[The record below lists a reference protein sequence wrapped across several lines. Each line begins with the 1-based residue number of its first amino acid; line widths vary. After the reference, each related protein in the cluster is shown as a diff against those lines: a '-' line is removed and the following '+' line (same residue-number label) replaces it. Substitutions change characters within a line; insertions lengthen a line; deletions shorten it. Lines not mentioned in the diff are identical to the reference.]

1 MKRSVFV
8 VLALTSVVAEGVSVS
23 ACTDGVAQA
32 RAQQANSAARRER
45 PSSRAIER
53 AFARVQEDVTR
64 CLTSDVGAV
73 RIVGS
78 FDGDDGA
85 FALESVRTSAGA
97 EPPFAV
103 ATCVR
108 TTIEQARVR
117 PFRAESER
125 VEREFSAGAA
135 VVTSD
140 AGAAVVT
147 SGPSIP
153 TANGNGVVTTGALR
167 FGAAPED
174 LVRREHDALQR
185 CFEQAS
191 EQAPSLEGELEIR
204 FTLDGRGRVV
214 QSSHRVVREH
224 NGNGLLSLVGDCIE
238 AHVRLIAFGPQAD
251 GGASH
256 VVPIAFSGR
265 EHFGPAQM
273 LPVE

>member
-1 MKRSVFV
+1 MSGC
-8 VLALTSVVAEGVSVS
+8 A
-23 ACTDGVAQA
+23 DGAAQA

-45 PSSRAIER
+45 PSSRAVER
-53 AFARVQEDVTR
+53 ALARVQDEVTR
-64 CLTSDVGAV
+64 CLTSDVGSV
-73 RIVGS
+73 RVVGA

-97 EPPFAV
+97 ELPFAV

-125 VEREFSAGAA
+125 VEREFSASAT

-140 AGAAVVT
+140 AGAAVSSGSSA

-153 TANGNGVVTTGALR
+153 TANNNGVVTTGALR
-167 FGAAPED
+167 FAAAPED

-191 EQAPSLEGELEIR
+191 EQAPNLEGELEIR

-214 QSSHRVVREH
+214 QSSHRVARER

-238 AHVRLIAFGPQAD
+238 AHVRLIAFGAQAD

-256 VVPIAFSGR
+256 VVPIAFGGR
-265 EHFGPAQM
+265 EHFGPAQT